1 MTLPLDKTSLTI
13 TITFILLATFTL
25 GYLVSWLVYKHQ
37 LKNLLER
44 EKVNI
49 QKLKPSQKTPTKNQL
64 KPKKERG

>member
-1 MTLPLDKTSLTI
+1 MTSPLDKTSLTI

-37 LKNLLER
+37 LKTLLER

-49 QKLKPSQKTPTKNQL
+49 QKSKPSQKTPTKNQF
-64 KPKKERG
+64 KPKKGRG